1 MGCSQQRLRLSAGA
15 AALVAAL
22 VCYLVLPCSAAAARL
37 QVSARRAQR
46 LNAAEFHAGV
56 AAGMQQLMTAAAATS
71 GSGAFALA
79 TAAGIDT
86 AGAELEA
93 TSGTAAKS
101 DLHAGAAAS
110 MQQILEYVAAGSLA
124 SADAGDAGVTVA
136 ANAAERDAEVD
147 LHAGIGMT
155 MRGLAK
161 LVSARAA
168 AAGRLPVRR
177 FATAAPGTSGLDAGV
192 AASMQQLREL
202 AVSQSDLAAAA
213 EGGLQTEPVSRAH
226 IPARLME

>member
-1 MGCSQQRLRLSAGA
+1 MSRSQQRLRLSAGA

-22 VCYLVLPCSAAAARL
+22 ACCLVLPCGAAAARL
-37 QVSARRAQR
+37 QVTARKAQR

-56 AAGMQQLMTAAAATS
+56 AAGMQQLKMAAAATS

-79 TAAGIDT
+79 TASCSSVGGAGS
-86 AGAELEA
+86 EA
-93 TSGTAAKS
+93 TSGTAATS

-110 MQQILEYVAAGSLA
+110 MQQILEYVASSSMA
-124 SADAGDAGVTVA
+124 SADAGDAAVSEATD
-136 ANAAERDAEVD
+136 AAERDAEAD

-192 AASMQQLREL
+192 VASMQQLREL

-213 EGGLQTEPVSRAH
+213 KRAVQSEPVSRAH

>member
-1 MGCSQQRLRLSAGA
+1 MSCRQQRLRLSAGA
-15 AALVAAL
+15 ALLVAAL
-22 VCYLVLPCSAAAARL
+22 ACCLVLTCRAAAARL
-37 QVSARRAQR
+37 QVSQRKAQR

-56 AAGMQQLMTAAAATS
+56 AAGMQQLRMAAAATS

-79 TAAGIDT
+79 SAAGGDVGGAGSEAAGGTT
-86 AGAELEA
+86 AR
-93 TSGTAAKS
+93 T

-110 MQQILEYVAAGSLA
+110 MQQILEYVAASSLA
-124 SADAGDAGVTVA
+124 SADAGDTEA
-136 ANAAERDAEVD
+136 ADAAEQDAEAD
-147 LHAGIGMT
+147 LHAGLGMT

-168 AAGRLPVRR
+168 AAGRLPARQ
-177 FATAAPGTSGLDAGV
+177 FATATPGTTGLDAGV

-213 EGGLQTEPVSRAH
+213 ERASRSEPVHRVP
-226 IPARLME
+226 IPAQLME

>member
-1 MGCSQQRLRLSAGA
+1 M
-15 AALVAAL
+15 
-22 VCYLVLPCSAAAARL
+22 
-37 QVSARRAQR
+37 SARKAQR

-56 AAGMQQLMTAAAATS
+56 AAGMQQLRIAAAATS

-79 TAAGIDT
+79 TASGSNV
-86 AGAELEA
+86 AGAYSEA
-93 TSGTAAKS
+93 TSSTAATS

-110 MQQILEYVAAGSLA
+110 MQQVLEYVAASSVA
-124 SADAGDAGVTVA
+124 SADAGDAAVSEA
-136 ANAAERDAEVD
+136 ADAAQQDAEAD
-147 LHAGIGMT
+147 LHAGLGMT

-168 AAGRLPVRR
+168 AAGRLPVRQ
-177 FATAAPGTSGLDAGV
+177 FATAMPGTTGLDAGV

-202 AVSQSDLAAAA
+202 AVSRSDLAAAA
-213 EGGLQTEPVSRAH
+213 ERASRSDPVRGAP